1 MKYRSILLFGA
12 PGSGK
17 GTQGKILGAIPNFY
31 HLACGDLLRLLTP
44 ESELGRIFRE
54 YSSRGE
60 LVPDEPVIRI
70 WRQHL
75 EQATRENRFDP
86 AADILVLD
94 GIPRNPNQARLLSG
108 SLDVLLVLYLGC
120 SDMEKMVLR
129 LQRRALREN
138 RADDARADVI
148 RKRLEVF
155 QAESKPLL
163 DFYGPALLRTID
175 ATQTPLQVLRDVLH
189 ALEERIG

>member
-31 HLACGDLLRLLTP
+31 HLACGDLLRRVTP
-44 ESELGRIFRE
+44 ESELGRIFRD

-60 LVPDEPVIRI
+60 LVPDEPVIRM

-75 EQATRENRFDP
+75 EQVTRENIFDP

-94 GIPRNPNQARLLSG
+94 GIPRNPNQARLLSE

-120 SDMEKMVLR
+120 ADMEKMVLR

-138 RADDARADVI
+138 RADDDRADVI

-189 ALEERIG
+189 ALEEHVG

>member
-1 MKYRSILLFGA
+1 MKYRSILLIGA

-31 HLACGDLLRLLTP
+31 HLACGDLLRRVTP
-44 ESELGRIFRE
+44 ESELGRIFRD

-60 LVPDEPVIRI
+60 LVPDEPVIRM

-75 EQATRENRFDP
+75 EQATREARFDP

-94 GIPRNPNQARLLSG
+94 GIPRNPNQARLLSE
-108 SLDVLLVLYLGC
+108 SLDLLLVLYLGC

-138 RADDARADVI
+138 RADDTRAEVI

-155 QAESKPLL
+155 EAESKPLL

-175 ATQTPLQVLRDVLH
+175 ATQTPLQVLRDVLR

>member
-1 MKYRSILLFGA
+1 MKYRSILLIGA

-31 HLACGDLLRLLTP
+31 HLACGDLLRRVTP
-44 ESELGRIFRE
+44 ESELGRIFRD

-60 LVPDEPVIRI
+60 LVPDEPVIRM

-75 EQATRENRFDP
+75 EQATREERFDP

-94 GIPRNPNQARLLSG
+94 GIPRNPNQARLLSE
-108 SLDVLLVLYLGC
+108 SLDLLLVLYLGC

-138 RADDARADVI
+138 RADDTRAEVI

-155 QAESKPLL
+155 EAESKPLL

-175 ATQTPLQVLRDVLH
+175 ATQPPLQVLRDVLR

>member
-1 MKYRSILLFGA
+1 M
-12 PGSGK
+12 
-17 GTQGKILGAIPNFY
+17 
-31 HLACGDLLRLLTP
+31 
-44 ESELGRIFRE
+44 
-54 YSSRGE
+54 
-60 LVPDEPVIRI
+60 
-70 WRQHL
+70 
-75 EQATRENRFDP
+75 
-86 AADILVLD
+86 LD
-94 GIPRNPNQARLLSG
+94 GIPRNPNQARLLSE

-120 SDMEKMVLR
+120 ADMEKMVLR

-138 RADDARADVI
+138 RADDDRADVI

-189 ALEERIG
+189 ALEEHVG

>member
-31 HLACGDLLRLLTP
+31 HLACGDLLRRVTP
-44 ESELGRIFRE
+44 ESELGRIFRD

-60 LVPDEPVIRI
+60 LVPDEPVIRM

-75 EQATRENRFDP
+75 EQVTRENIFDP

-94 GIPRNPNQARLLSG
+94 GIPRNPNQARLLSE

-120 SDMEKMVLR
+120 ADMEKMVLR

-189 ALEERIG
+189 ALEEHVG